1 MGQLT
6 RSIRHFWHL
15 DLGRFEVMCT
25 TIAMH
30 SFDEDAFQG
39 IG

>member
-15 DLGRFEVMCT
+15 DLGRFEVMYT
-25 TIAMH
+25 TIAVQ
-30 SFDEDAFQG
+30 SLDGDAFQG
-39 IG
+39 ID